1 MSQRYAVFFFN
12 LFILILLCDF
22 FISPHWCFK
31 SALES
36 ILHCQDECG

>member
-1 MSQRYAVFFFN
+1 MSQRYTVF
-12 LFILILLCDF
+12 LKFIHSYSIVI